1 MYEECEK
8 RVPVI
13 CYITSRVNKVVV
25 DDDDDDDDD
34 NDDDE
39 EEEEE
44 EDIILDLSKIR
55 ETLHGLLCHNFERP
69 TICDE

>member
-13 CYITSRVNKVVV
+13 CNITSRVNKVVV
-25 DDDDDDDDD
+25 DDVVDDDDD
-34 NDDDE
+34 N
-39 EEEEE
+39 EE
-44 EDIILDLSKIR
+44 EDIILDLRKIR
-55 ETLHGLLCHNFERP
+55 ETLHGLQCHNFERP

>member
-1 MYEECEK
+1 M
-8 RVPVI
+8 I

-25 DDDDDDDDD
+25 DDVVDDDDDDD
-34 NDDDE
+34 NDDDDD
-39 EEEEE
+39 EEEE

-55 ETLHGLLCHNFERP
+55 ETLHGLQCHNFERP